1 MASFSSVAVPS
12 MKSRSSPNP
21 FSCRISH
28 HGFLRHTRR
37 TYVEIDSWGRCMGL
51 FESSSIADD
60 LSGRPDLPFIVPWN
74 PRRASLSST
83 GEVGYPILC
92 FDLGS

>member
-21 FSCRISH
+21 FSCRISR
-28 HGFLRHTRR
+28 HGFLHHTRR
-37 TYVEIDSWGRCMGL
+37 TYVGIYSWERCMGL
-51 FESSSIADD
+51 FESSSINAD
-60 LSGRPDLPFIVPWN
+60 LSASSDLPFVVPGN

-83 GEVGYPILC
+83 GGVGCPVLC